1 MGAET
6 GVMQP
11 QELVEKYEHVPSEPS
26 GKPILPTTGLPASGL
41 QDNKFLLFQATWS
54 EVICYD
60 SPRKLIQ

>member
-1 MGAET
+1 MGAKI

-11 QELVEKYEHVPSEPS
+11 QKLVERCEHAPSEPS
-26 GKPILPTTGLPASGL
+26 AKLTLPTTGLPASGL
-41 QDNKFLLFQATWS
+41 RDHKFLLFQATQS